1 MCVTLSFAT
10 FFPFPSKPFPDVAG
24 LRADS
29 HKLQKP
35 LEIGGRF
42 LTEPATH
49 REAPTPLPG
58 KVWDQPWVGC
68 SSNPRP
74 GRSRGCLPRGGC
86 GMGGGMRG
94 GMSGRMRGAMSGGM
108 SGRMRGGMSGGMSG
122 PALPPAGNAR
132 DRRAPDGGRARE
144 PREYPRGWR
153 AARKSHRG
161 HRGKALCLREGR
173 GVWHCEEDLMDQC
186 HELTRGSGD
195 PQR

>member
-1 MCVTLSFAT
+1 MGCVTLLFAT
-10 FFPFPSKPFPDVAG
+10 FFPFPSKPFPDIAG

-35 LEIGGRF
+35 LEIGVRL

-58 KVWDQPWVGC
+58 KVWDLPWVGC

-86 GMGGGMRG
+86 GMGGGMIGAMGGRTRG
-94 GMSGRMRGAMSGGM
+94 GV
-108 SGRMRGGMSGGMSG
+108 RGGMSGGMSG
-122 PALPPAGNAR
+122 GMRGPALPPAGTAR
-132 DRRAPDGGRARE
+132 HRRAPDGGCARE
-144 PREYPRGWR
+144 PRGSPRGWG

-161 HRGKALCLREGR
+161 HRGKTLCLREGR
-173 GVWHCEEDLMDQC
+173 SGVWRCEEDVMDQC
-186 HELTRGSGD
+186 HELTRGSRD